1 MDILYRRKFSILI
14 ALVLAVSMLFFA
26 GCKEDEEQT
35 DSTTYDK
42 LIVEYIDVGQGDATF
57 IKLPDGKTML
67 IDTGEDNEVVKNK
80 VSETIEKYTDRIDY
94 LVLTHMDNA
103 HISNAINVIEEFSI
117 GKAFVPKVL
126 NTQNYKTYSNVYKML
141 KDREIPIENSR
152 TYLDLSSLDYTL
164 LFLTPLSSGEESSYT
179 IFNSAT
185 LPTETMLNN
194 LSPIIYLEYKNTRF
208 LFTGDNEVE
217 EENIVREYYQN
228 SLYSIST
235 GKTIKLEDIDFYKLA
250 NHGSSSSNGK
260 EFLSLLKAK
269 NVVISVGG
277 NNNEDCPA
285 SVVMAN
291 LYLANSE
298 YTLYRTDRDKSITVL
313 LNEFGK
319 YIVNKEKA

>member
-1 MDILYRRKFSILI
+1 MNIIYRRKFSIFI

-26 GCKEDEEQT
+26 GCKDEEEKK
-35 DSTTYDK
+35 DWSTYDE

-67 IDTGEDNEVVKNK
+67 IDTGENTDAVKNK
-80 VSETIEKYTDRIDY
+80 VSKTIEKYTDKIDY

-103 HISNAINVIEEFSI
+103 HISNALNVIEEFSI

-126 NTQNYKTYSNVYKML
+126 STQNYKTYSNIYKTL
-141 KDREIPIENSR
+141 KDKEIPIENSR
-152 TYLDLSSLDYTL
+152 AYLDLSSLDYTL
-164 LFLTPLSSGEESSYT
+164 LFLSPLSSGEKSSYT

-185 LPTETMLNN
+185 LPTGAMLDN

-208 LFTGDNEVE
+208 LFAGDNQVE
-217 EENIVREYYQN
+217 EEEIVREYYQN

-260 EFLSLLKAK
+260 EFLNLLKAK
-269 NVVISVGG
+269 NVVISVSGA
-277 NNNEDCPA
+277 NNEDCPA
-285 SVVMAN
+285 TEVMAN

-298 YTLYRTDRDKSITVL
+298 YTLYRTDRDKSITVC

-319 YIVNKEKA
+319 YIVTKEKN